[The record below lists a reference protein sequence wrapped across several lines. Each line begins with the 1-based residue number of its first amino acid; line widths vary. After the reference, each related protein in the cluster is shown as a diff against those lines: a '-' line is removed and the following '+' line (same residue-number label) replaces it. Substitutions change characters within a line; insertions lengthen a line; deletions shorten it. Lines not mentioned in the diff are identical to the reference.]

1 MLNLRVAFGA
11 SRTSHVFFNF
21 VQKSML
27 NLRAASRLSN
37 LALFSFRFTQ
47 FKKCSIFASL
57 RAARTSHV
65 YFIRSYRIIHSK
77 NAPSSRHFVPLDS
90 RTFFVSVYFASL
102 MQRKYLVEFLELK
115 KSQRLIFSTI
125 SFNASQARYA
135 VLSIVSGVSVTY
147 PSMIP
152 WTSVPCSFRW
162 TTSPQI
168 Q

>member
-1 MLNLRVAFGA
+1 MGSNPTPRTFFRSVLLRSKSAQSS
-11 SRTSHVFFNF
+11 SR
-21 VQKSML
+21 
-27 NLRAASRLSN
+27 LRRLSN
-37 LALFSFRFTQ
+37 LACLFHSFTSYHSFKRMLHLRVVFDASRTSYVFRFGV
-47 FKKCSIFASL
+47 FCFAYAKKISCRIFG
-57 RAARTSHV
+57 
-65 YFIRSYRIIHSK
+65 I
-77 NAPSSRHFVPLDS
+77 
-90 RTFFVSVYFASL
+90 
-102 MQRKYLVEFLELK
+102 E

>member
-1 MLNLRVAFGA
+1 MLHLRTASQFSNLAFFFFA
-11 SRTSHVFFNF
+11 SFYSA
-21 VQKSML
+21 QKML

-37 LALFSFRFTQ
+37 LACLFSLRITHSNE
-47 FKKCSIFASL
+47 CSIFE
-57 RAARTSHV
+57 
-65 YFIRSYRIIHSK
+65 
-77 NAPSSRHFVPLDS
+77 SSSTPLEP

-102 MQRKYLVEFLELK
+102 MQRKYLAEFLELK

>member
-1 MLNLRVAFGA
+1 MGSNPTPRTFFRSVLLRSKSAQSS
-11 SRTSHVFFNF
+11 SR
-21 VQKSML
+21 
-27 NLRAASRLSN
+27 LRRLSN
-37 LALFSFRFTQ
+37 LACLFSLRSKIHAQ
-47 FKKCSIFASL
+47 SSSRFASL
-57 RAARTSHV
+57 E
-65 YFIRSYRIIHSK
+65 
-77 NAPSSRHFVPLDS
+77 P
-90 RTFFVSVYFASL
+90 RTFFTSYHSFKRMLHLRVVFDASRTSYVFRSVYFASL
-102 MQRKYLVEFLELK
+102 MQRKYLAEFLELK